1 MNRRR
6 AFAVFFV
13 SVLVASL
20 SLVVGETRDVATV
33 QERPAAPTRDAPEI
47 GPPSGALVIVGGAMR
62 DPTILA
68 RFIELAG
75 GGEAPI
81 VVVPTA
87 GGERE
92 YNQYWSGLEQF
103 RAAGIKNLTLL
114 HTKDRDE
121 ANSEA
126 FVEPIRKARGVFFTG
141 GRQWHL
147 ADSYL
152 NTLTHREL
160 NALLKRGGVIGGT
173 SAGASIQGS
182 FLVRGDT
189 KGSETMIGD
198 HVEGLGLL
206 RNVAIDQHLLK
217 RNRQFDLL
225 EVLERYPHLLGI
237 GLDEDTA
244 IVVRGDRFE
253 VIGQSYVFIYDNQ
266 RRIPPYGTFYALAP
280 GDQYDMKTRK
290 AERPARTMNPLERV
304 VEQKW
309 PPVRK

>member
-1 MNRRR
+1 MIVGR

-13 SVLVASL
+13 SALVAAL
-20 SLVVGETRDVATV
+20 SAVGETRNAGII
-33 QERPAAPTRDAPEI
+33 QERPPAEATRDAPEI
-47 GPPSGALVIVGGAMR
+47 GPPNGALVIVGGAMR
-62 DPTILA
+62 DPAILV

-75 GGEAPI
+75 GADAPI

-92 YNQYWSGLEQF
+92 YDQYWSGLAQF
-103 RAAGIKNLTLL
+103 KAAGIKNLTLL
-114 HTKDRDE
+114 HTKDRAE

-189 KGSETMIGD
+189 KGNETMIGD
-198 HVEGLGLL
+198 HVEGLGFV

-225 EVLERYPHLLGI
+225 EVIERHPHLLGI
-237 GLDEDTA
+237 GLDENTA

-280 GDQYDMKTRK
+280 GDQYNLKTRK
-290 AERPARTMNPLERV
+290 AERPVRTMNPLERV

-309 PPVRK
+309 PPARE

>member
-1 MNRRR
+1 MMSRR
-6 AFAVFFV
+6 AFVVV
-13 SVLVASL
+13 SVSALVATL
-20 SLVVGETRDVATV
+20 SVVGETRSAGIG
-33 QERPAAPTRDAPEI
+33 QEPAAATRDAPVI
-47 GPPSGALVIVGGAMR
+47 GPRNGSLVIVGGAMR
-62 DPTILA
+62 DPAILA

-75 GGEAPI
+75 GADAPI

-92 YNQYWSGLEQF
+92 YDQYWTGLAPF

-114 HTKDRDE
+114 HTKDRAE
-121 ANSEA
+121 ANSDA

-160 NALLKRGGVIGGT
+160 KALLDRGGVVGGT
-173 SAGASIQGS
+173 SAGASIQAS

-189 KGSETMIGD
+189 KGNETMMGD

-206 RNVAIDQHLLK
+206 RDVAIDQHLLK

-225 EVLERYPHLLGI
+225 EVVERHPHLLGI

-253 VIGQSYVFIYDNQ
+253 VIGQSYVLIYDNQ
-266 RRIPPYGTFYALAP
+266 RRIPPYGTFYVLAP
-280 GDQYDMKTRK
+280 GDQYNMKTRQ
-290 AERPARTMNPLERV
+290 AERPTRTMTPLERV
-304 VEQKW
+304 VDQKW
-309 PPVRK
+309 PMPRK